1 MSFGGRFG
9 HLVRSIG
16 EATDQSQ
23 PINTKKA
30 YDPKKKE
37 FLQYCDSVFGSET
50 NPRIVTEEKAY
61 GFICYHAHREKT
73 KKRESASDT
82 EVVRFDKKNIMMK

>member
-9 HLVRSIG
+9 HVARSIG

-30 YDPKKKE
+30 YEPKKNE
-37 FLQYCDSVFGSET
+37 FLQYCDSVFGTET
-50 NPRIVTEEKAY
+50 NPRVVT
-61 GFICYHAHREKT
+61 
-73 KKRESASDT
+73 
-82 EVVRFDKKNIMMK
+82 

>member
-9 HLVRSIG
+9 HLARSIG

-30 YDPKKKE
+30 YEPKKKE
-37 FLQYCDSVFGSET
+37 FLQYCDSVFGTET
-50 NPRIVTEEKAY
+50 NHRVVTEEKVY
-61 GFICYHAHREKT
+61 GLYVIMHIEKSQRKGNQLMMKLLDLI
-73 KKRESASDT
+73 KK
-82 EVVRFDKKNIMMK
+82 IMMK